1 MSTQT
6 SISLG
11 TEDRLTVLY
20 SYPNITGDK
29 STTLAA
35 TIEHWFGQT
44 LVRDGCAGA
53 KAKVRITGDTYF
65 LDLTGPDSAAAS
77 FAGYAKRLPQF
88 LANGWAAWTDVVPM
102 LQKTG
107 KWDPCPDK
115 PTPAAPAPYL
125 PWRFFLPHGM
135 PMLNQKALLFFHY
148 PPIRLLE
155 TNQNYLDDPVPV
167 RCEELLAA
175 NGVTSLPG
183 DLASGDIMLFNTV
196 MDATPIGAEDDQGSK
211 NPDQCAAD
219 GCPTTAY
226 AKEYGLI
233 PIQYFPDYQKAQ
245 VSLLLNPS
253 PKAGYTVPI
262 VIYGAHPLATFN
274 KLYGT
279 SLKVYQTTVVTGI
292 LPGLK
297 TPVLASSHPY
307 VFYGM
312 AQGFGP
318 GQIGAGSILPPFKD
332 DKGQMHYP
340 LKDATAQMIKD
351 LAVARWLKVMS
362 DDPSQSVADVW
373 AAAQKFWND
382 LAQSNTVS
390 DLVQHQGSLCYY
402 KLPALDFRFDVAL
415 QSTTAAA
422 KPAAIASVKPAKAAK
437 PRVSAGSG
445 LQVIGDNGTPVDWW
459 FIYKVSAESQSPG
472 KQKATGQEFL
482 YFDSDM
488 AAKSGAKPIL
498 SKNLID
504 KSGPLFDTYSQ
515 LFTPAAKANKDLG
528 YFCYNDEDRHEPGS
542 ATAGTGPSPCGHCK
556 GALAFDLASDS
567 AFWLIHS
574 VPLLPMSAEFVY
586 PGTGLKMAQTMLCIQ
601 LQNAAATKNI
611 AQLMLDAHGP
621 NVHVSSDLLTNA
633 NNKVNNFT
641 SPPVTN
647 VPGKLRALDANDP
660 RLALMANNI
669 PNNHDGSKIKPY
681 SGQVPFKSKGGQ
693 AFLAVAKNRAWGD
706 QTDKL
711 DTTLKDFY
719 DDLVSV
725 ALNENIEVETWENA
739 GTDKATGKLKIPP
752 PNENGEKHS
761 VENMLSV
768 NLAPIVSP
776 PDIPWSWGEAV
787 DHAKL
792 AISDHTNPAGTDRW
806 VCVGDINFT
815 DSMEKRGGGTCAFIC
830 EPLWNALSQILL
842 ATPEASTKLTS
853 TASNTSAKKPAIKP
867 AAPTPTAAKKAA
879 SPSVAS
885 KPASSAK
892 PAAVKKVAAAKKPIK
907 TKAPLKKAAVKK
919 AAPKKQ
925 PVKKAAPKKKTPAK
939 AASKKKTPA
948 AKKTVKPKVTPK
960 KKTAVK
966 KALAKKTTPQKAAPK
981 KTSKKAASKKPA
993 AKAVKKK
1000 AAKKT
1005 GKKR

>member
-1 MSTQT
+1 MSTT

-11 TEDRLTVLY
+11 TEDRLTILY
-20 SYPNITGDK
+20 SYPNVTGDTK
-29 STTLAA
+29 SLAD
-35 TIEHWFGQT
+35 TIAHWFGQT
-44 LVRDGCAGA
+44 LVRDGCASA
-53 KAKVRITGDTYF
+53 SASVRVDGTGNYF
-65 LDLTGPDSAAAS
+65 LDLTGPDNLAAS

-88 LANGWAAWTDVVPM
+88 LANGWAAWTNVVPM

-115 PTPAAPAPYL
+115 PASSYL

-148 PPIRLLE
+148 PPIRLLQ
-155 TNQNYLDDPVPV
+155 TNQDYLDDPVPV

-211 NPDQCAAD
+211 NPQQCAKD
-219 GCPTTAY
+219 NCPATAY
-226 AKEYGLI
+226 DPDYGLI

-253 PKAGYTVPI
+253 PKSGYTAPI

-279 SLKVYQTTVVTGI
+279 KLKVYQTTVVTGI

-351 LAVARWLKVMS
+351 LAVARWLKSMT
-362 DDPSQSVADVW
+362 DDPSQPVADVW
-373 AAAQKFWND
+373 TAAQKFWND
-382 LAQSNTVS
+382 PAQTNTVS
-390 DLVQHQGSLCYY
+390 DLVQHQGSLWYY
-402 KLPALDFRFDVAL
+402 NLPKLDFKFKVPLSSANA
-415 QSTTAAA
+415 TKVTAA
-422 KPAAIASVKPAKAAK
+422 KPAAPAKPIATTMSTTAASVK
-437 PRVSAGSG
+437 STTG

-488 AAKSGAKPIL
+488 AAKSGAKPVL

-504 KSGPLFDTYSQ
+504 KSGALFDTYSQ

-567 AFWLIHS
+567 ALWLIHS
-574 VPLLPMSAEFVY
+574 VPLLPMAAEFVY

-633 NNKVNNFT
+633 NNKVNNFAN
-641 SPPVTN
+641 PPVTN
-647 VPGKLRALDANDP
+647 VPGKLRALDTNDP

-681 SGQVPFKSKGGQ
+681 SGQVPFQSKGGQ
-693 AFLAVAKNRAWGD
+693 AFLAIAKNRAWGD

-711 DTTLKDFY
+711 DTTRKDFY

-739 GTDKATGKLKIPP
+739 GIDKTTGKLKIPP
-752 PNENGEKHS
+752 PNENGEQHS

-815 DSMEKRGGGTCAFIC
+815 NSMEKRGGGTCAFIC

-842 ATPEASTKLTS
+842 ATPEAK
-853 TASNTSAKKPAIKP
+853 AKSSGAAAKKP
-867 AAPTPTAAKKAA
+867 AAPT
-879 SPSVAS
+879 
-885 KPASSAK
+885 K
-892 PAAVKKVAAAKKPIK
+892 PAAKPSAAKTAAAKPVVAKKVAARKPVAKK
-907 TKAPLKKAAVKK
+907 KAPAKKTAPKK

-939 AASKKKTPA
+939 AASRKKVPSGKKTG
-948 AKKTVKPKVTPK
+948 KSKVIPK

-966 KALAKKTTPQKAAPK
+966 KAPAKKTAPKKAAPK
-981 KTSKKAASKKPA
+981 KTSKKAAPKKPA

-1000 AAKKT
+1000 AAKKA

>member
-1 MSTQT
+1 MSTT
-6 SISLG
+6 SINLG
-11 TEDRLTVLY
+11 TADRLTVLY
-20 SYPNITGDK
+20 SYPNFTGDTK
-29 STTLAA
+29 SLAD
-35 TIEHWFGQT
+35 TIVHWFGQT

-53 KAKVRITGDTYF
+53 SASVRIDGTGNYF
-65 LDLTGPDSAAAS
+65 LDLTGPDNLAAS

-115 PTPAAPAPYL
+115 STSAAPYL

-155 TNQNYLDDPVPV
+155 TNQDYLDDPVPV

-175 NGVTSLPG
+175 NGVASLPG
-183 DLASGDIMLFNTV
+183 NLASGDIMLFNTV

-211 NPDQCAAD
+211 NPQQCAAD
-219 GCPTTAY
+219 GCPSTAY
-226 AKEYGLI
+226 DPEYGLI

-253 PKAGYTVPI
+253 PKSGYTAPI

-279 SLKVYQTTVVTGI
+279 NLKVYQTTVITGI

-332 DKGQMHYP
+332 DKGQMHDP
-340 LKDATAQMIKD
+340 LQDATAQMIKD
-351 LAVARWLKVMS
+351 LAVARWLKSMT
-362 DDPSQSVADVW
+362 DDPSQPVADVW
-373 AAAQKFWND
+373 TAAQKFWND
-382 LAQSNTVS
+382 PAQTSSVSN
-390 DLVQHQGSLCYY
+390 LVQHQGSLWYY
-402 KLPALDFRFDVAL
+402 NLPALDFKFKVPLSSAT
-415 QSTTAAA
+415 TTAA
-422 KPAAIASVKPAKAAK
+422 KPVATPMKTTAASVK
-437 PRVSAGSG
+437 STTG

-459 FIYKVSAESQSPG
+459 FIYKVSAESQSPNQ
-472 KQKATGQEFL
+472 QKATGQEFL

-488 AAKSGAKPIL
+488 AAKPGAKPIL

-574 VPLLPMSAEFVY
+574 VPLLPMSAEFDY
-586 PGTGLKMAQTMLCIQ
+586 PGTGLKMAQSMLCIQ

-621 NVHVSSDLLTNA
+621 NVHVASDLLTNA

-669 PNNHDGSKIKPY
+669 PNNHDGTKIKPY
-681 SGQVPFKSKGGQ
+681 SGQVPFQSKGGQ
-693 AFLAVAKNRAWGD
+693 AFLAIAKNRAWGD
-706 QTDKL
+706 KTDKL

-739 GTDKATGKLKIPP
+739 GIDKVTGKLKIPP

-761 VENMLSV
+761 VENMESV

-792 AISDHTNPAGTDRW
+792 AISDHSNPSGTDRW

-842 ATPEASTKLTS
+842 ATPEAK
-853 TASNTSAKKPAIKP
+853 AKSAGSSPKKA
-867 AAPTPTAAKKAA
+867 AAPAKTTAAKLPVAKKAA
-879 SPSVAS
+879 AG
-885 KPASSAK
+885 KP
-892 PAAVKKVAAAKKPIK
+892 VAKKQAPAK
-907 TKAPLKKAAVKK
+907 KAVPKKAASKK
-919 AAPKKQ
+919 K
-925 PVKKAAPKKKTPAK
+925 PVKKTVPKKKTPAK
-939 AASKKKTPA
+939 AASKKKAPS
-948 AKKTVKPKVTPK
+948 AKKTVKRKVTAK
-960 KKTAVK
+960 KKAAVK
-966 KALAKKTTPQKAAPK
+966 KAPAKKTAPKKAALK
-981 KTSKKAASKKPA
+981 KTSKKAAPKKPA

-1000 AAKKT
+1000 PAQKA